1 MTDNRELGRTAI
13 VDKSKGR
20 LLPVPRLTTILS
32 ILIIIF
38 LVYAFF
44 SKLTLQ
50 FYASFLF
57 LFYSWTK
64 KMWVSVVM
72 LGIFQTIIM
81 IPFRITNLLKSANL
95 KEFRDTIEKIKIE
108 GQQEYFLKK
117 RFEKGG
123 RIALYYVVNFFF
135 ATVSYTSIGRLFL
148 TDFYNL
154 PLDSNLL
161 YSFVSYPNYPIE
173 SRIFK
178 LPYAWFS
185 SIRDFGWDTLKWV
198 WLGLVVIQIIIYV
211 VMYFSRKNGASGFSR
226 LKRLTSLSVG
236 NLVLFLIVSWYLVRH
251 FPVGWS
257 FRIFSGDVS
266 IPNRTL
272 NTITAVA
279 TFFTLIW
286 NNLPKIRKK
295 ISLAKAAGYD
305 KEVIRRTEKE
315 LFQETLKVATV
326 VGLGAFYI
334 TNLIPSAFE
343 LSIFTLEI
351 ISWTSPLTLDKLIL
365 SRVGKKEEKKK
376 VIKSKEKSD
385 QEEQKN
391 KD

>member
-1 MTDNRELGRTAI
+1 MTDNQTAI

-20 LLPVPRLTTILS
+20 LLPIPRLTTIIGFLV
-32 ILIIIF
+32 IIF

-72 LGIFQTIIM
+72 LGIFQTLIM

-95 KEFRDTIEKIKIE
+95 KEFKDTVEKIKIE

-135 ATVSYTSIGRLFL
+135 ATISYASMGRLFL
-148 TDFYNL
+148 TDFYNI

-161 YSFVSYPNYPIE
+161 YNFVSYPSYPIE

-178 LPYAWFS
+178 IPYTWFS
-185 SIRDFGWDTLKWV
+185 NTRDFGWDTLVWV
-198 WLGLVVIQIIIYV
+198 WGILLLIQLSIYAVV
-211 VMYFSRKNGASGFSR
+211 YFSKKKAVLSHIKARLVRRFS
-226 LKRLTSLSVG
+226 TG
-236 NLVLFLIVSWYLVRH
+236 NFVLFLLLSWCLVRH
-251 FPVGWS
+251 FPIDWS
-257 FRIFSGDVS
+257 FKIFSGDVS

-272 NTITAVA
+272 NAITAIA

-286 NNLPKIRKK
+286 NNLPKINKK

-305 KEVIRRTEKE
+305 KEVIRRTEKG
-315 LFQETLKVATV
+315 LFQETIKVATV

-351 ISWTSPLTLDKLIL
+351 ISWTSPLTLA
-365 SRVGKKEEKKK
+365 
-376 VIKSKEKSD
+376 
-385 QEEQKN
+385 
-391 KD
+391 

>member
-1 MTDNRELGRTAI
+1 
-13 VDKSKGR
+13 
-20 LLPVPRLTTILS
+20 
-32 ILIIIF
+32 
-38 LVYAFF
+38 
-44 SKLTLQ
+44 
-50 FYASFLF
+50 
-57 LFYSWTK
+57 
-64 KMWVSVVM
+64 
-72 LGIFQTIIM
+72 
-81 IPFRITNLLKSANL
+81 
-95 KEFRDTIEKIKIE
+95 
-108 GQQEYFLKK
+108 
-117 RFEKGG
+117 
-123 RIALYYVVNFFF
+123 
-135 ATVSYTSIGRLFL
+135 
-148 TDFYNL
+148 
-154 PLDSNLL
+154 
-161 YSFVSYPNYPIE
+161 
-173 SRIFK
+173 
-178 LPYAWFS
+178 
-185 SIRDFGWDTLKWV
+185 
-198 WLGLVVIQIIIYV
+198 LVVIQIIIYV

>member
-1 MTDNRELGRTAI
+1 MSDNETAI

-32 ILIIIF
+32 ILLIIF

-95 KEFRDTIEKIKIE
+95 NEFKDTVEKIKIE
-108 GQQEYFLKK
+108 SQQEYFLKK

-123 RIALYYVVNFFF
+123 NIALYYVVNFFF
-135 ATVSYTSIGRLFL
+135 ATISYTSIGRLFL
-148 TDFYNL
+148 TDFYNKA
-154 PLDSNLL
+154 LDSSLL
-161 YSFVSYPNYPIE
+161 YNFVSYPNYPIE

-185 SIRDFGWDTLKWV
+185 NVRDFGWDTLKWV
-198 WLGLVVIQIIIYV
+198 WLGLVAVQIVIYV
-211 VMYFSRKNGASGFSR
+211 VMYFSRKNKTPGTRR
-226 LKRLTSLSVG
+226 LKRLTNLSVG
-236 NLVLFLIVSWYLVRH
+236 NLALFLIISWYLVRH
-251 FPVGWS
+251 FPVGWT

-272 NTITAVA
+272 NSITAIA

-295 ISLAKAAGYD
+295 ISLARAAGYD
-305 KEVIRRTEKE
+305 KEVIRRTEKG

-351 ISWTSPLTLDKLIL
+351 ISWTSPLTLDKVIL
-365 SRVGKKEEKKK
+365 SRVGKKEEKDESVKP
-376 VIKSKEKSD
+376 KEK
-385 QEEQKN
+385 E